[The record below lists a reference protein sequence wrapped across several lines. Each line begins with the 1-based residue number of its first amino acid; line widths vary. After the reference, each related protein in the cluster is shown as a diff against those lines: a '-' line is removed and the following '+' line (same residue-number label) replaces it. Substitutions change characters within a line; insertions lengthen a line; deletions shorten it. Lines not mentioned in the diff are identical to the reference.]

1 MLNLCLIWPLRPI
14 GRVAKGKTAMGG
26 PERKRSPGKR
36 GIKMHENHEDQKT
49 DVKKRNAVQKKK
61 KKNVFKIKKS
71 PMTGD

>member
-1 MLNLCLIWPLRPI
+1 
-14 GRVAKGKTAMGG
+14 MGG